1 MLSWRNGLT
10 KHTGAVEQ
18 VGDALFVAGGNDVVV
33 YDLSK
38 VRPDT
43 PSKDPPVQV
52 GRCGAACA
60 KILGGSASR
69 ANAHGMAYR
78 FDVSEQSHNLVLTA
92 AYANRVGK
100 PSPPLHS
107 SQDCYVVHYLALTG
121 FAIHY
126 ALVSESSSPDV
137 DGNS

>member
-1 MLSWRNGLT
+1 MIHFLFLT
-10 KHTGAVEQ
+10 YWLEQ

-52 GRCGAACA
+52 GRCGGACA

-78 FDVSEQSHNLVLTA
+78 FDVSEQMHNLVLTA
-92 AYANRVGK
+92 AYANRVGIV
-100 PSPPLHS
+100 S
-107 SQDCYVVHYLALTG
+107 SVTSFSRLLRSAL
-121 FAIHY
+121 
-126 ALVSESSSPDV
+126 PCV
-137 DGNS
+137 DWIYHTLCTDL